1 MKKYKNPENQI
12 KDILKDM
19 ENLYE
24 LIGDLNKSKLEDL
37 NVDEITSKV
46 NKFEKKYKD
55 ILPKDSKD
63 NLDSKK

>member
-1 MKKYKNPENQI
+1 MTKYKNPENQI

-24 LIGDLNKSKLEDL
+24 LIGDLNKTKLEDL